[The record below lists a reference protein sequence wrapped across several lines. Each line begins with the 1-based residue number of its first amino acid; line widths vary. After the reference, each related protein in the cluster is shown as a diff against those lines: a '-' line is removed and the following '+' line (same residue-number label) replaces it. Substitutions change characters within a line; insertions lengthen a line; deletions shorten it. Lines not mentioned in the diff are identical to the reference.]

1 VLKCI
6 SGLLKP
12 KAGAVTFAGKDVTA
26 TSPRAKLGLGLVHVP
41 QDRSLFPHMTV
52 WDNLLM
58 GGYSVRD
65 HHAVKGRIEEAMAM
79 FPILARRRH
88 AHAGSLS
95 GGEQKQVEIA
105 RTLLLNPRLIMLDE
119 PSIGL
124 DPKSRKLVFEAIG
137 TLAASGRT
145 VLLVEQNA
153 RSGLAASH
161 VGAVLEAGVVRLVRA
176 ADELLTD
183 PDVARLYLGGT
194 PQSPG
199 KARIRESAPSGLPEP
214 ADGIRAS
221 PSSSGAVAT
230 VRPNDITLSGPSGHD
245 DDRVRVHGDAHRGCP
260 LMAEDHYRARRLSQ
274 DVGVPAAYA
283 LRGLVRNVPASP
295 KEIRHD
301 CRRANETSPARA
313 PRRPYAHHPRR
324 RRPRWRGPGGDDATR
339 AKLPG
344 TRPHDRRPRRSR
356 GQ

>member
-1 VLKCI
+1 
-6 SGLLKP
+6 
-12 KAGAVTFAGKDVTA
+12 
-26 TSPRAKLGLGLVHVP
+26 
-41 QDRSLFPHMTV
+41 
-52 WDNLLM
+52 
-58 GGYSVRD
+58 
-65 HHAVKGRIEEAMAM
+65 M

-194 PQSPG
+194 PQPPG
-199 KARIRESAPSGLPEP
+199 EARIRESAPSGLPEP
-214 ADGIRAS
+214 ADGRTI
-221 PSSSGAVAT
+221 
-230 VRPNDITLSGPSGHD
+230 
-245 DDRVRVHGDAHRGCP
+245 
-260 LMAEDHYRARRLSQ
+260 
-274 DVGVPAAYA
+274 
-283 LRGLVRNVPASP
+283 LR
-295 KEIRHD
+295 
-301 CRRANETSPARA
+301 
-313 PRRPYAHHPRR
+313 
-324 RRPRWRGPGGDDATR
+324 
-339 AKLPG
+339 
-344 TRPHDRRPRRSR
+344 
-356 GQ
+356 